1 MPEPIMNSNLDPR
14 ITQSIAERKPT
25 IPWRRRTLERFAKRA
40 MDFLVTLILIVP
52 LAPIMLI
59 TAILVKLTSRGPI
72 LLHQIR
78 IGLDGQPYSM
88 FKFRTML
95 ADNPDGSARGG
106 GEVSKVDNR
115 LTPIGSWVR
124 AWRLDE
130 LPQLLHVLSGRM
142 SLVGPRPDLP
152 INLHLYTDEQLLRF
166 AMPPGC
172 TAWTFTRG
180 AFAND
185 WSTRQTINVEYVQ
198 QWSLWLDIKIIFGSF
213 MVLLTQKN
221 ANPDTAAKPKST
233 R

>member
-1 MPEPIMNSNLDPR
+1 MNSDIDPR
-14 ITQSIAERKPT
+14 ITQFITERKKT
-25 IPWRRRTLERFAKRA
+25 IPWHRHTFERLLKRA
-40 MDFLVTLILIVP
+40 LDLVVVLILILP
-52 LAPIMLI
+52 LAPVMLI

-72 LLHQIR
+72 LLHQVR
-78 IGLDGQPYSM
+78 IGLDGQPYGM

-95 ADNPDGSARGG
+95 ADNPDGSAHGG

-152 INLHLYTDEQLLRF
+152 INLPLYTDEQLLRF
-166 AMPPGC
+166 TMPPGC

-198 QWSLWLDIKIIFGSF
+198 RWSIWLDIKIIFGSF
-213 MVLLTQKN
+213 IVLLTQKN
-221 ANPDTAAKPKST
+221 ANPDTATKPEDAP
-233 R
+233 